1 MHRMGYS
8 YERVRPSVCRGV
20 QGRAMKLGSYTESH
34 TEIPVVEAD
43 LLSSIH
49 NVRLVIKSTSFDL
62 HQSYDD

>member
-43 LLSSIH
+43 LLSSP
-49 NVRLVIKSTSFDL
+49 
-62 HQSYDD
+62 QC